1 MKHLITTRIKFDN
14 DILMMKYLEV
24 SKKTFFPSVLSQINK
39 NFILCVIANKQHHIL
54 IDNIINEIC
63 KDLKKEKPSLVFLN
77 DGSTDYLNYILKENI
92 NIQTRHDCD
101 DWMCETY
108 VDQIQKIFFENKDKY
123 NTFVIHG
130 QPYKYD
136 IIEDKKYKMTYR
148 YDPNN
153 TSMFVSVC
161 QKNCDIQ
168 LFTLKHS
175 DVGKVGEKVFMVDE
189 GSCHLVIHKNNK
201 LSTINLK
208 KDILIK

>member
-1 MKHLITTRIKFDN
+1 
-14 DILMMKYLEV
+14 MKYLEV

-39 NFILCVIANKQHHIL
+39 NFILCVIANKQHHTL

-175 DVGKVGEKVFMVDE
+175 DVGKMGEKVFMVDE

-201 LSTINLK
+201 LSVINLK

>member
-1 MKHLITTRIKFDN
+1 
-14 DILMMKYLEV
+14 MKYLEV

>member
-1 MKHLITTRIKFDN
+1 MKHLITTRIKFDD

-24 SKKTFFPSVLSQINK
+24 SKKTFLPSVLSQTNK

-175 DVGKVGEKVFMVDE
+175 DVGKMGEKVFMVDE